1 MTHIIYIT
9 HIIHLTYMKKL
20 IFKAYKKTDKI
31 FFKMFFLYIKMSN
44 NYYQK
49 SKERLPKKAR
59 ERYQNLSEKEKSKS
73 ANLLMSGIEV
83 FLKKKKKRSDI
94 KIF

>member
-1 MTHIIYIT
+1 MTLIIYIT
-9 HIIHLTYMKKL
+9 HIIHLTYMIKL

-31 FFKMFFLYIKMSN
+31 FFKMFFLYIKISN

-59 ERYQNLSEKEKSKS
+59 ERYQNLSEEEKSKS

>member
-1 MTHIIYIT
+1 
-9 HIIHLTYMKKL
+9 
-20 IFKAYKKTDKI
+20 
-31 FFKMFFLYIKMSN
+31 MSN

-59 ERYQNLSEKEKSKS
+59 ERYQNLSEEEKSKS